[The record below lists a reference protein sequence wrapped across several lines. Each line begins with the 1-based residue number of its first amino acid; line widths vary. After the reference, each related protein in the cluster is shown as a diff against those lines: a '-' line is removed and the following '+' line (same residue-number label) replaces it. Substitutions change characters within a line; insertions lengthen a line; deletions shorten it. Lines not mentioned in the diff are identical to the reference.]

1 MVIYHYEGFVYIN
14 HQGKNYSDTIG
25 NYKTDGGSY
34 DFHGYTEY
42 DEDTDL
48 AIIDGQTVDE
58 VPHDLLAAA
67 DEIDALLVN
76 QSKRV
81 PASQAKRIEV
91 LALDPT
97 VTRRALVDLDERI
110 SALEEDNE
118 GEEENEYE
126 EEQESE

>member
-14 HQGKNYSDTIG
+14 HHGKNYSDTIG
-25 NYKTDGGSY
+25 NYKADGGSY

-67 DEIDALLVN
+67 DEIETLLVN

-81 PASQAKRIEV
+81 PPSQVKRLEV

-97 VTRRALVDLDERI
+97 ITRQALADLDERL
-110 SALEEDNE
+110 SALEESTE
-118 GEEENEYE
+118 GEENE
-126 EEQESE
+126 EE